1 MQNACTCA
9 RACLSVHYYQ
19 VRGLTRT
26 KHFTMATTSG
36 SRDIAW
42 LRGLTG
48 VASLAAWTY
57 SCGCLAYCVYL
68 LLRIELAILPS
79 IGIIDVQAALT
90 MITGMA
96 GTCGAI
102 TLKKEPLLLHCC
114 LTTFECLGYLSAGT
128 FALHNRVTVG
138 SRLEI
143 SLNELLN
150 NFVASTGSDEDAL
163 KLYSLQTV
171 LRCCGKNGG
180 QDFQAMEKP
189 HVCVRGTVAH
199 HGCLRA
205 ALNLLA
211 SEIFHQS
218 CVGFAGAFLL
228 LFSLF
233 SAASLM
239 SYLRNCQQNEE

>member
-79 IGIIDVQAALT
+79 IGIIDVQAGMVIIICTSALT

-171 LRCCGKNGG
+171 
-180 QDFQAMEKP
+180 
-189 HVCVRGTVAH
+189 
-199 HGCLRA
+199 GCLRA